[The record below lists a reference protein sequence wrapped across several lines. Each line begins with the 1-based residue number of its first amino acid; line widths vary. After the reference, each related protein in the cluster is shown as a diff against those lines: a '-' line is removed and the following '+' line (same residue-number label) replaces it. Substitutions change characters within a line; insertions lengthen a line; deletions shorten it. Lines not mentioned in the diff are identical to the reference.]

1 MIKISDALKNI
12 LSNPDDLSAL
22 PQLAEQV
29 AALEEAEA
37 NYQNRIS
44 QLQEVN
50 RKYLQMIPLPND
62 SQKTIDP
69 PKPNWQDESKAF
81 LNGLLAPKGE

>member
-1 MIKISDALKNI
+1 MKLSEALKN
-12 LSNPDDLSAL
+12 LLNNPDDLSAL
-22 PQLAEQV
+22 PELAAKVE
-29 AALEEAEA
+29 ALEEAET

-50 RKYLQMIPLPND
+50 RKYLQMIPLPDDPN
-62 SQKTIDP
+62 KKIDP
-69 PKPNWQDESKAF
+69 PAPNWQDQSKEF